1 VKVLETNFHRG
12 WGGQPSRILMV
23 AEGMA
28 QRGHDVTLAVPP
40 GSILGE
46 RARAAGVRTFEEAHF
61 RHPRHVVR
69 ALADRRALARHLD
82 ATPYDLVVAHG
93 SQDLWT
99 TVLARPKT
107 GRAAGAPRGGV
118 PPLAYTRH
126 NTKRVEAHPFNRW
139 LFRRVDHLIVVSASV
154 LPRFEPFFARGDL
167 RRDRVSVIH
176 SAYRPERFHPGID
189 PAAFRAAAGLAPAAP
204 LVGVVA
210 RLVPDKGQDD
220 LLRAAALLRSRRP
233 EVRFLLA
240 GRGTAETDLRGL
252 AQDLG
257 LGDAVRFLGFRDDVP
272 EITASLAVSVLPSV
286 DCDASSAAIKEAL
299 ACGVPVVATDIGGAS
314 EILRDGETGLVVP
327 PRDPG
332 RLATAIET
340 LLADP
345 PRARE
350 MGRRGSA
357 DVAARFTPDHLVT
370 ATIAAYASILA
381 SVRPAA
387 ASART

>member
-28 QRGHDVTLAVPP
+28 RRGHDVTLAVPP

-69 ALADRRALARHLD
+69 ALADRRALARHLE

-99 TVLARPKT
+99 TVFARMSGP
-107 GRAAGAPRGGV
+107 AGGART

-126 NTKRVEAHPFNRW
+126 NTKSVATHAFNRW
-139 LFRRVDHLIVVSASV
+139 LFRRVDHLVVVSDSV

-189 PAAFRAAAGLAPAAP
+189 AARFRAAIGVPGGAP
-204 LVGVVA
+204 LVGVVG

-220 LLRAAALLRSRRP
+220 FLRAAALVRARRP

-240 GRGTAETDLRGL
+240 GRGRAEPDLRRL
-252 AQDLG
+252 AQELG
-257 LGDAVRFLGFRDDVP
+257 LGEAVRFLGFRDEVP
-272 EITASLAVSVLPSV
+272 EITASLVVSVLPSV

-314 EILRDGETGLVVP
+314 EILRDGETGLIVP
-327 PRDPG
+327 PRDPA
-332 RLATAIET
+332 RLAAAMET

-370 ATIAAYASILA
+370 GTIAAYESILTT
-381 SVRPAA
+381 SRRAA
-387 ASART
+387 AS

>member
-1 VKVLETNFHRG
+1 MKVLETNFHRG

-28 QRGHDVTLAVPP
+28 KRGHDVTLAVPP

-69 ALADRRALARHLD
+69 ALADRRALARHLES
-82 ATPYDLVVAHG
+82 TTYDLVVAHG

-99 TVLARPKT
+99 TVFARMSLEP
-107 GRAAGAPRGGV
+107 AGGARL

-126 NTKRVEAHPFNRW
+126 NTKSVATHAFNRW
-139 LFRRVDHLIVVSASV
+139 LFRRVDHLVVVSGSV

-167 RRDRVSVIH
+167 RRDQVSVIH

-189 PAAFRAAAGLAPAAP
+189 AARFRAGIGIPEGVP
-204 LVGVVA
+204 LVAVVG

-220 LLRAAALLRSRRP
+220 FLRAAALVHARRP

-240 GRGTAETDLRGL
+240 GRGRAESDLRRL
-252 AQDLG
+252 AQELG
-257 LGDAVRFLGFRDDVP
+257 LGEAVRFLGFRDDVP

-314 EILRDGETGLVVP
+314 EILRDGTTGLIVP
-327 PRDPG
+327 PRDPA
-332 RLATAIET
+332 RLAAAVET
-340 LLADP
+340 LLADA

-370 ATIAAYASILA
+370 ATIAAYESILA
-381 SVRPAA
+381 TSRQRVA
-387 ASART
+387 AS